1 MKASNHE
8 KPETSAAIRATRS
21 SYVALCGI
29 WVVLSVG
36 YCGLFIWKP
45 GPGLINVALLTGGIG
60 ILWGCWLRGFRL
72 ALTESELIYRDGL
85 YRTSRIPLADVKGHR
100 FDWAERKI
108 LNRTIA
114 TPVLV
119 VSSRQGGHDLI
130 INPKPFNLRG
140 LHGLLDALSKVAPTE

>member
-1 MKASNHE
+1 MNS
-8 KPETSAAIRATRS
+8 PMSVVSIRATLS
-21 SYVALCGI
+21 SYIALCGI
-29 WVVLSVG
+29 WIVLSAANLSLHI
-36 YCGLFIWKP
+36 CKP
-45 GPGLINVALLTGGIG
+45 GPGAMEVALLTGGIG